1 MKNKAKNKY
10 YTVGTTQKSNT
21 QTHSCTFTSKKWR
34 GSTDFKS
41 QTSPFSARVLHILI
55 LLQKDI
61 CNYCKQ
67 YAISTEKLCRVK
79 DAFTMHVHLWELER
93 ECVCRENYEKII
105 K

>member
-10 YTVGTTQKSNT
+10 YTVRTTQKSNT
-21 QTHSCTFTSKKWR
+21 QTHSRTFTSI
-34 GSTDFKS
+34 KS
-41 QTSPFSARVLHILI
+41 GGVKLILRPKRVLHILI
-55 LLQKDI
+55 LLQKGI

-93 ECVCRENYEKII
+93 ECVYKYMYWS
-105 K
+105 